1 MIFRKIIEVRGAR
14 RKACVP
20 SLCPRAK
27 FADPVAGC
35 DFAQPLT
42 ARNVQFYGR
51 EDMKVQNTL
60 RELCAELRVSRRAVQ
75 GYEKW
80 GLLAPTGRNKYGHL
94 LYDQNAKERV
104 KTIRFYQRAGFAL
117 KENQRITGRP
127 QGSAESGVPGS
138 DAPTGGGASG
148 TRTAD

>member
-1 MIFRKIIEVRGAR
+1 MQPLLRDVI
-14 RKACVP
+14 
-20 SLCPRAK
+20 LCN
-27 FADPVAGC
+27 
-35 DFAQPLT
+35 PLT

-104 KTIRFYQRAGFAL
+104 KTIRFYQRVGFTL
-117 KENQRITGRP
+117 KEIK
-127 QGSAESGVPGS
+127 ELL
-138 DAPTGGGASG
+138 DAPREVKKAAFQV
-148 TRTAD
+148 RVLQLEEEHREQELLIEQVKAYIEKL